1 MQSVPGLIRADRTFS
16 RVGPL
21 VCAGLALAGSGLA
34 VVGSSDAAG
43 SAVEHLAVRLTSGFD
58 DVTADYQ
65 AVFAAASTNL
75 QQLFS
80 DAQAANSALT
90 QELTSTFSGYSDAIS
105 NALSGAETGLQNSL
119 DGGWHGGDD
128 GYVFGLF
135 GGTVTDPSTGVSETG
150 STLQEITAALQQGNA
165 FQAYSYFDEWSL
177 ETLDHTLKP
186 LLNPIL
192 TVTTHGVTT
201 PSVISE
207 ELPKLTAIYNE
218 FFTYTNLKHLGDA
231 LMAPQIGVAFGFTSD
246 LDTIGT
252 DLSSGNFSQAAID
265 IFKLPADTLGDL
277 LNGYAQVN
285 PYDGN
290 DHPFTGLLN
299 DGSLLQDLLVTW
311 PQMLATA
318 LGATAADTGSAV
330 AAAGGD
336 ALDGLLGLL

>member
-1 MQSVPGLIRADRTFS
+1 MQSVLGVTSVDRAS
-16 RVGPL
+16 GSNRVLPL
-21 VCAGLALAGSGLA
+21 LLAGIALAGTGLT
-34 VVGSSDAAG
+34 VVTPAG
-43 SAVEHLAVRLTSGFD
+43 SPDAAVEHLAVRLTSGFG
-58 DVTADYQ
+58 DVAADYQ
-65 AVFAAASTNL
+65 AVFAAASANL

-80 DAQAANSALT
+80 DAQTANSALT
-90 QELTSTFSGYSDAIS
+90 HELTGTFSGYSDAIS
-105 NALSGAETGLQNSL
+105 NALSGAAAGLQNSI

-135 GGTVTDPSTGVSETG
+135 GGTVTNPSTGISETG
-150 STLQEITAALQQGNA
+150 STLQEISAALQQGNT

-192 TVTTHGVTT
+192 TVTSHGVTT
-201 PSVISE
+201 PSVTSE
-207 ELPKLTAIYNE
+207 QLQTLTNVYDE

-231 LMAPQIGVAFGFTSD
+231 LMAPQIGASFGFTSD
-246 LDTIGT
+246 VDAITTAL
-252 DLSSGNFSQAAID
+252 LSGNLDQAMID
-265 IFKLPADTLGDL
+265 FLKLPADTVGDL

-290 DHPFTGLLN
+290 DAPFTGLLN

-318 LGATAADTGSAV
+318 LAA
-330 AAAGGD
+330 
-336 ALDGLLGLL
+336 